1 MRESPHGAP
10 DGPQAVDFNSLVK
23 PMRPLPGAEVVTT
36 PFELTPWG
44 STCEGCGAVTVYCNA
59 EGRHAWW
66 GALFCLGCWSTGCFL
81 RFEPLKWHQ
90 ERKHTP
96 STVMQAAAPLRYLAQ
111 ESGEYVYAITTDWR
125 LWFWQFGLNPWELW
139 TAFFLAVVRIG
150 DYYAFCLV
158 AELVA
163 NMGRSHVSNVASA
176 VGSRLYTPIRR
187 AADEREALLAP
198 HDPPALQR
206 LVAQRRAQLGTEQAR
221 DFWCG

>member
-1 MRESPHGAP
+1 MWLTGPLSHIDGGDTEVWPVASSPTWTSPVNAIHKKHSATEKRRLANGSWPYGLPPVRESPHGSP
-10 DGPQAVDFNSLVK
+10 DGPRAVDFNSLVK
-23 PMRPLPGAEVVTT
+23 PMRPPPGAAIVTT

-44 STCEGCGAVTVYCNA
+44 SACEGCGLVTVYCNA

-66 GALFCLGCWSTGCFL
+66 SALFCLGCWSTGCFL

-111 ESGEYVYAITTDWR
+111 ESCEYVYAITTDWR

-139 TAFFLAVVRIG
+139 TAFFLAVVRVG

-163 NMGRSHVSNVASA
+163 NIRS
-176 VGSRLYTPIRR
+176 
-187 AADEREALLAP
+187 
-198 HDPPALQR
+198 
-206 LVAQRRAQLGTEQAR
+206 
-221 DFWCG
+221 